1 MNPMRSS
8 REGEMLL
15 LDSVSHSRKLESSL
29 KNKNLDLDLRERERG
44 AQIFDLKESF
54 AYMSAQQP
62 MGVGGGLFIL
72 PTSKRVIGERTGLVQ
87 WNSLEPGLGLDLAGP
102 PD

>member
-1 MNPMRSS
+1 
-8 REGEMLL
+8 
-15 LDSVSHSRKLESSL
+15 
-29 KNKNLDLDLRERERG
+29 
-44 AQIFDLKESF
+44 
-54 AYMSAQQP
+54 MSAQQP